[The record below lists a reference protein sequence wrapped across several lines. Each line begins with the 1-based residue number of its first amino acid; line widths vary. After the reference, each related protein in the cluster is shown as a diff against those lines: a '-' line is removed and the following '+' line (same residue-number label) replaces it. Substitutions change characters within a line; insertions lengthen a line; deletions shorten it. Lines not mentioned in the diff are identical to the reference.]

1 MLQLCLKAA
10 PKTPILTGGGP
21 KTVARQRT
29 AQPLSYSADQAVGC
43 ASARCLRNADVEPMQ
58 SQAPSSNSGDHDA
71 LQS

>member
-29 AQPLSYSADQAVGC
+29 GQPLSYSADQAVAC
-43 ASARCLRNADVEPMQ
+43 ASASALRNADAELEQ
-58 SQAPSSNSGDHDA
+58 SQAPGSNSGDHDS
-71 LQS
+71 LRS

>member
-10 PKTPILTGGGP
+10 PKMPIRGP